1 MVSQHARP
9 ARLQVRGRRNS
20 ANRTSNELLAFKPDP
35 IYSLLLY
42 IWKDMDCEGDECE
55 DFNPKVKL
63 EIKSAEK
70 KEEKKVTET
79 MHLMTVSCGRP
90 NYQVHFNLVHH
101 FGACLMLTIN
111 IGNQRHQKATRSKFD
126 NDQIGGIVRPS
137 TTTHTR
143 FHRGRYG
150 TPI

>member
-20 ANRTSNELLAFKPDP
+20 ANRTSNELFELPNP

-42 IWKDMDCEGDECE
+42 IWKDMDCDGDECD

-63 EIKSAEK
+63 EIKAEK
-70 KEEKKVTET
+70 REETKKATET
-79 MHLMTVSCGRP
+79 MHLMTVACGRP
-90 NYQVHFNLVHH
+90 NYQVNQSIF
-101 FGACLMLTIN
+101 FSFQSMLTIN

-126 NDQIGGIVRPS
+126 NDQIGGIVRPPAP
-137 TTTHTR
+137 THTR

-150 TPI
+150 TPV

>member
-90 NYQVHFNLVHH
+90 NYQVLHFNLVHH
-101 FGACLMLTIN
+101 FWCMFDADHKH
-111 IGNQRHQKATRSKFD
+111 RESKTSKSHS
-126 NDQIGGIVRPS
+126 IKV
-137 TTTHTR
+137 
-143 FHRGRYG
+143 
-150 TPI
+150 

>member
-20 ANRTSNELLAFKPDP
+20 ANRTSNELFELPNP

-42 IWKDMDCEGDECE
+42 IWKDMDCDGDECD

-63 EIKSAEK
+63 EIKAEK
-70 KEEKKVTET
+70 REETKKATET

-90 NYQVHFNLVHH
+90 NYQVN
-101 FGACLMLTIN
+101 
-111 IGNQRHQKATRSKFD
+111 
-126 NDQIGGIVRPS
+126 
-137 TTTHTR
+137 
-143 FHRGRYG
+143 
-150 TPI
+150 